1 MQPITF
7 FLLHLRN
14 SISSLFC
21 SNDMKKNMN
30 FFPEYYKKKKEE
42 IELKKCCKYI
52 IWRNIKKEKKIIY
65 WFSRFKSSKNKKKSY
80 KTFESFFL
88 QFIMK
93 NEALTKPQYS
103 LLSIS
108 SQCAASEL
116 YSSNILR
123 IKYRNQ
129 IFLLIFP
136 LWGKKAYYFAKLKKL
151 SIIYVLQIS
160 VICVWER
167 LWVILCV
174 YIAPRHTCLLEHF
187 YLFSITI
194 SKREKSKI
202 IYLF

>member
-65 WFSRFKSSKNKKKSY
+65 WFSRFKSSNNKKKSY

-103 LLSIS
+103 LLLIS

-129 IFLLIFP
+129 ILVKEIVNYICIADFCNMRVRETVSDSLCIYSTPSHVFARAFL
-136 LWGKKAYYFAKLKKL
+136 
-151 SIIYVLQIS
+151 S
-160 VICVWER
+160 
-167 LWVILCV
+167 
-174 YIAPRHTCLLEHF
+174 
-187 YLFSITI
+187 LFNNN
-194 SKREKSKI
+194 K
-202 IYLF
+202 